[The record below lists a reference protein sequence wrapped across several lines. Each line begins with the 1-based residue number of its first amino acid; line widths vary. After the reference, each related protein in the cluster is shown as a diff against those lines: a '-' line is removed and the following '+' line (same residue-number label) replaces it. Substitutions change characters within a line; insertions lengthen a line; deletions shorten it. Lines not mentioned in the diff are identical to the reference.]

1 MAKLMITVEADGTRL
16 GKALGVDAPNVM
28 AKAGLIARAGARE
41 GLAQATGEAVFSSI
55 TDLRCFR
62 IYCLFSEGMVV
73 DEADDLVARVF
84 QVPLSTAK
92 RLVGAALAR
101 YKIDLEKEVADLEK
115 KTLELAAWLKRKD
128 RWRMTIP
135 PVLVTSF
142 MERARRAN
150 QPDPENAGAG
160 YTWDFADE
168 TYQALRGAIGLPSR
182 PKPIR

>member
-1 MAKLMITVEADGTRL
+1 
-16 GKALGVDAPNVM
+16 
-28 AKAGLIARAGARE
+28 
-41 GLAQATGEAVFSSI
+41 
-55 TDLRCFR
+55 
-62 IYCLFSEGMVV
+62 
-73 DEADDLVARVF
+73 
-84 QVPLSTAK
+84 
-92 RLVGAALAR
+92 
-101 YKIDLEKEVADLEK
+101 
-115 KTLELAAWLKRKD
+115 
-128 RWRMTIP
+128 MTIP